1 MVFDIG
7 AGLYWR
13 LEEGGLLFGWSD
25 PDERTGRGP
34 LDRLGHLRGDARP
47 GWPGWSR

>member
-25 PDERTGRGP
+25 PDEAPGEARAIDWAAYER
-34 LDRLGHLRGDARP
+34 DARAA
-47 GWPGWSR
+47 GARSCR